1 MIDNQG
7 LEILNEITFKDERS
21 INKLESNFKLTK
33 RQITYAI
40 EKINEDLKRNQK
52 IKINNDD
59 LILSKATEEYL
70 QNYLMELQLFDDVYY
85 SKENRQLMI
94 IFLIACSYDYLSLN

>member
-52 IKINNDD
+52 
-59 LILSKATEEYL
+59 
-70 QNYLMELQLFDDVYY
+70 
-85 SKENRQLMI
+85 
-94 IFLIACSYDYLSLN
+94 